1 MLPMV
6 SFCVVLFSLLVGA
19 VAGGSMKNPYVSL
32 LLRLTGKSNE
42 ERMTTTTIINDI
54 ISEGA

>member
-1 MLPMV
+1 MLQMV
-6 SFCVVLFSLLVGA
+6 SVLCYFPYLSELWLT
-19 VAGGSMKNPYVSL
+19 GGSMKNPYVSL

-42 ERMTTTTIINDI
+42 ERMMTTTIINDI